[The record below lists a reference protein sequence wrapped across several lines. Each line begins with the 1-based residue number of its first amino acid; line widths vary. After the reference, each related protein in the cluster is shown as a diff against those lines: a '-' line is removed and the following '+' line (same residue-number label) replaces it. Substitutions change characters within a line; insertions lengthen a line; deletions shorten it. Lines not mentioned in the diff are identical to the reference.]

1 MRAMKSSLQSL
12 IVGEVDVDG
21 TFAGIKMILQKP
33 IMKGGKISR

>member
-21 TFAGIKMILQKP
+21 TFAGD
-33 IMKGGKISR
+33 